1 MSSLPSREVMFDYL
15 DTLERSGH
23 TGMFCARP
31 HLMRQFDLPPHVAAN
46 ILSAWMK
53 KDAKQ
58 EARS

>member
-1 MSSLPSREVMFDYL
+1 MFDYL